1 MKKWRAD
8 SDYLI
13 VCLYA
18 NEHIYQKSI
27 GKALT
32 DVEGLAIKEVVK
44 GFTGK
49 PLGAT
54 FFRGANP
61 IDGIWA
67 ISNIT
72 FTSTY
77 VMPVGF
83 EVGDHCLFIIEF
95 LTSSLVGI

>member
-1 MKKWRAD
+1 M
-8 SDYLI
+8 
-13 VCLYA
+13 
-18 NEHIYQKSI
+18 
-27 GKALT
+27 
-32 DVEGLAIKEVVK
+32 KEVVRK
-44 GFTGK
+44 FTGK

-54 FFRGANP
+54 FLRETNP

-67 ISNIT
+67 MSNIT